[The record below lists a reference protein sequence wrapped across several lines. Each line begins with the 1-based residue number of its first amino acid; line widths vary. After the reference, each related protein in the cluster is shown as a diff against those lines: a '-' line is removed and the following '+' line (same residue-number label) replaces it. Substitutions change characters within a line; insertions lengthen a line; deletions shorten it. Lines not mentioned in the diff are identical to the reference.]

1 LLDDR
6 SIRIWEAQKH
16 VDPDSGFGSGTLLKT
31 VFLWQGGRVLV
42 YGRPGVELSLE
53 LEEEGE
59 VAHLLFIPGQGRL
72 LAITAA
78 NHIHLIEI
86 TEDQRLI
93 LAKSHHLEAGLE
105 KKTGFKTKKP
115 SPVGFLGFFYIFAQ
129 EREFLGFF
137 QFQEYF

>member
-1 LLDDR
+1 M
-6 SIRIWEAQKH
+6 
-16 VDPDSGFGSGTLLKT
+16 
-31 VFLWQGGRVLV
+31 
-42 YGRPGVELSLE
+42 YGRPGVELALE

-93 LAKSHHLEAGLE
+93 LSKSHHLEAGLE
-105 KKTGFKTKKP
+105 KTRVFIKKP
-115 SPVGFLGFFYIFAQ
+115 SPVGFLGLLVFFCWFFFIFAQ
-129 EREFLGFF
+129 KREFLGFF
-137 QFQEYF
+137 QFQEYGTFRCIQTLNYNPSY

>member
-1 LLDDR
+1 M
-6 SIRIWEAQKH
+6 
-16 VDPDSGFGSGTLLKT
+16 
-31 VFLWQGGRVLV
+31 LV
-42 YGRPGVELSLE
+42 YGRPGVELALE

-86 TEDQRLI
+86 TEDQRLL

-105 KKTGFKTKKP
+105 KTRVF
-115 SPVGFLGFFYIFAQ
+115 
-129 EREFLGFF
+129 
-137 QFQEYF
+137 

>member
-1 LLDDR
+1 
-6 SIRIWEAQKH
+6 
-16 VDPDSGFGSGTLLKT
+16 
-31 VFLWQGGRVLV
+31 VLV
-42 YGRPGVELSLE
+42 YGRPGVELALE

-105 KKTGFKTKKP
+105 KTRLKKKP
-115 SPVGFLGFFYIFAQ
+115 SPVGFLGFFLGLLSF
-129 EREFLGFF
+129 FLGFF
-137 QFQEYF
+137 GFFGFFWVF

>member
-1 LLDDR
+1 
-6 SIRIWEAQKH
+6 
-16 VDPDSGFGSGTLLKT
+16 
-31 VFLWQGGRVLV
+31 VLV

-105 KKTGFKTKKP
+105 KTRVFCLKNPAQWFFFDFFC
-115 SPVGFLGFFYIFAQ
+115 VFFFFFFFGFF
-129 EREFLGFF
+129 GFF
-137 QFQEYF
+137 IYICPEMRVFRIFSVSRILLGAYRL